1 MKSVHALICATL
13 ATVVLGTSFAFPV
26 DAKEEIGNKKPVIS
40 TEKKHKEQK
49 KVEKQEKKEKV
60 DAVKKQKRP
69 LKKWEILYYEQHPEQ
84 WEKDQQKENP
94 DLSKKDKD
102 DDEYNWHRL

>member
-26 DAKEEIGNKKPVIS
+26 DAKDSAKDQKSAV
-40 TEKKHKEQK
+40 TTQKEQPK
-49 KVEKQEKKEKV
+49 AEKQDKREKI
-60 DAVKKQKRP
+60 DAVTKQKRP
-69 LKKWEILYYEQHPEQ
+69 LKKWEILYYEKHPEQ

-94 DLSKKDKD
+94 DQKKKDKD

>member
-1 MKSVHALICATL
+1 MKSVNTLILGAL
-13 ATVVLGTSFAFPV
+13 ATVVLGTSFVFPV
-26 DAKEEIGNKKPVIS
+26 DAKDKTGDKKPAIS
-40 TEKKHKEQK
+40 TEKQQKENK

-60 DAVKKQKRP
+60 DAVTKQKRP

-94 DLSKKDKD
+94 DLAKKDKD